1 MVADRCRCCGIIVV
15 RTKRNVG
22 FERISVMKKVF
33 ALVVGVVVVAVLR
46 ETNRQYDDIV
56 NHRKVWPDYA

>member
-1 MVADRCRCCGIIVV
+1 MVVGRWHCCGIIVV

-56 NHRKVWPDYA
+56 NHRKVWPDYV